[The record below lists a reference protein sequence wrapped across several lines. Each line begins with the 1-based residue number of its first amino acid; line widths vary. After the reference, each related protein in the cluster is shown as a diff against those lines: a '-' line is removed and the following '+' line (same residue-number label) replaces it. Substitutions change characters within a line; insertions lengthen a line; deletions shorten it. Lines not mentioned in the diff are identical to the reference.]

1 MGWFKAD
8 DRRLA
13 EIISKLSYCNP
24 FLQERIEYEKAALG
38 SAFESENAI
47 WNVKPY
53 DLPEHPNV
61 THLRKLVEAKVEQL
75 QGRFKP
81 ELDVSEDELH
91 LYHDLVVF
99 ILYHRYREGFDRTIL
114 KGQARGE
121 SQPEGRPGRMK
132 LFEPF
137 SRDLNAFY
145 EHIPNPM
152 NPGEQAHL
160 FACFYQVRRA
170 FYHIYEHLLGTSNP
184 MIELRA
190 RIWQSI
196 FTHDMR
202 RYLRVLYRHM
212 GDITTLISGPSGTGK
227 ELVAR
232 AVGLSRYIPF
242 NPDKQQFE
250 EELKQTFFPLNLS
263 ALSPTLIESELFGH
277 CKGAYTGAVG
287 HREGW
292 LEICPASGTVFL
304 DEIGELD
311 PAIQVKLLRVLQTRN
326 FSRLG
331 ETTERRFCGKIITAT
346 NRDMA
351 ERVSAGF
358 IREDFYYRLCS
369 DTITMP
375 SLAERLRENPEELT
389 MMVLHMTRRMIE
401 EEAESLSKEVEVW
414 IIENLGMDYAWP
426 GNVREL
432 EQCVRNY
439 LIRKHYEPP
448 RIESD
453 VPNPQKALVDA
464 LSKTRMSAESLM
476 QLYCTLRYE
485 ELENYEHVAEELEID
500 RRTVKSKINQTLLE
514 QMRS

>member
-1 MGWFKAD
+1 MGWFNTD

-24 FLQERIEYEKAALG
+24 FLPERIELEKVALG
-38 SAFESENAI
+38 SAFESKDAI
-47 WNVKPY
+47 WNVKPH
-53 DLPEHPNV
+53 DQPEHPNV
-61 THLRKLVEAKVEQL
+61 THLRKLVEDKVDPL
-75 QGRFKP
+75 QKRFKP
-81 ELDVSEDELH
+81 EQNVSEDELK

-114 KGQARGE
+114 AGQARSE
-121 SQPEGRPGRMK
+121 SQSGTRTGKMK
-132 LFEPF
+132 LFESF
-137 SRDLNAFY
+137 AHDLHGFY
-145 EHIPNPM
+145 DQIPNPM
-152 NPGEQAHL
+152 TLEAQAHL
-160 FACFYQVRRA
+160 FACFFQVRRA
-170 FYHIYEHLLGTSNP
+170 FYHIYEHLLGTSKP

-202 RYLRVLYRHM
+202 RYLRVLYKHM
-212 GDITTLISGPSGTGK
+212 GDITTLITGPSGTGK

-242 NPDKQQFE
+242 DPEKLQFE

-292 LEICPASGTVFL
+292 LEICPESGTVFL

-351 ERVSAGF
+351 ERVSTGF

-375 SLAERLRENPEELT
+375 SLAKRLQQNPEELS
-389 MMVLHMTRRMIE
+389 MMVHHMTRRLIAD
-401 EEAESLSKEVEVW
+401 EAESLSKEVEQW

-448 RIESD
+448 CIENQIGS
-453 VPNPQKALVDA
+453 VNSALIEA
-464 LSKTRMSAESLM
+464 LSRTRLSAESLM

-485 ELENYEHVAEELEID
+485 ELDNYERVAEELAID
-500 RRTVKSKINQTLLE
+500 RRTVKSKINRTLLE